1 MKKLWIT
8 LMTVVSVLGFMPA
21 ADAASGY
28 VNMEVVLASTP
39 AFVQAGKTLAAEQ
52 QKMQQQFEGDSFNP
66 GEVEDVYIRR
76 VFPRWDAQLQDEVS
90 EWSERLLAPLYA
102 HLEAES

>member
-1 MKKLWIT
+1 MQ
-8 LMTVVSVLGFMPA
+8 
-21 ADAASGY
+21 
-28 VNMEVVLASTP
+28 
-39 AFVQAGKTLAAEQ
+39 QAGALGEGQQGERQWQRSEDPQRLAIAA